1 LLPVTRTAL
10 LFLFLS
16 SAVFGADKQ
25 WHWIKAS
32 NNADPP
38 WAISKGD
45 AEVEINDGKLDATL
59 FWEGST
65 KIVRISLKGSLVNGN
80 LTVKETGRNADLGG
94 STYTGKLIV
103 QEWKKPAPGKTE
115 VITLSDGFSMIGLTR
130 TSGK

>member
-1 LLPVTRTAL
+1 MFA
-10 LFLFLS
+10 
-16 SAVFGADKQ
+16 AGKQ

-38 WAISKGD
+38 WAVSKGD
-45 AEVEINDGKLDATL
+45 AEVEITDGKVDATL

-65 KIVRISLKGSLVNGN
+65 KIIRFSLKGSVVNGN
-80 LTVKETGRNADLGG
+80 LVVKETVHNSDFSS
-94 STYTGKLIV
+94 STYTGKLVV
-103 QEWKKPAPGKTE
+103 QEYKGLYPGKTE

>member
-1 LLPVTRTAL
+1 M
-10 LFLFLS
+10 
-16 SAVFGADKQ
+16 FGADKQ

-38 WAISKGD
+38 WVVSKGD
-45 AEVEINDGKLDATL
+45 AEVEITDGKLDATL

-65 KIVRISLKGSLVNGN
+65 KIVRFSLKGSVVNGN
-80 LTVKETGRNADLGG
+80 LTVKETGRNAEFGG
-94 STYTGKLIV
+94 STYTGKLVV
-103 QEWKKPAPGKTE
+103 QELKKPAPRKTE

>member
-1 LLPVTRTAL
+1 M
-10 LFLFLS
+10 
-16 SAVFGADKQ
+16 FGADKQ

-38 WAISKGD
+38 WAVSKGD
-45 AEVEINDGKLDATL
+45 AEVEIGDGKLDATL
-59 FWEGST
+59 FDGST
-65 KIVRISLKGSLVNGN
+65 KIVRFSLKGSLVNGS
-80 LTVKETGRNADLGG
+80 LTVKETVRNSDFGG
-94 STYTGKLIV
+94 STYTGKLVV